1 MGRYFRNTNF
11 LIGSI
16 ILSLMLI
23 LLIVSF
29 FHTPY
34 DVTAMDLAHKLEKPS
49 AEHLLGTDQFGRDIM
64 SRMMK
69 GIEVSILIGFTAV
82 LSGFVFGLLIGSF
95 SGYFGGRLDEIVMK
109 LIDTLMAF
117 PGVLLAMMLIAV
129 FGNGLL
135 NTIIALSV
143 MAVPRFARIARSGY
157 MELRDSDFVKA
168 ERIRGAGCLRIM
180 YLHILPNIMSEL
192 IATASLSFASAIMSE
207 SGLSYLGLGMQPPS
221 PSLGIML
228 SEAQDYMLRAPWYV
242 LIPTVTIALLVIAF
256 NLIGDGLQEMN
267 RGGR

>member
-1 MGRYFRNTNF
+1 
-11 LIGSI
+11 
-16 ILSLMLI
+16 
-23 LLIVSF
+23 
-29 FHTPY
+29 
-34 DVTAMDLAHKLEKPS
+34 
-49 AEHLLGTDQFGRDIM
+49 
-64 SRMMK
+64 
-69 GIEVSILIGFTAV
+69 
-82 LSGFVFGLLIGSF
+82 
-95 SGYFGGRLDEIVMK
+95 
-109 LIDTLMAF
+109 
-117 PGVLLAMMLIAV
+117 MMLIAV

-267 RGGR
+267 GGGR

>member
-1 MGRYFRNTNF
+1 MAKYFRNPNF
-11 LIGSI
+11 LIGTV
-16 ILSLMLI
+16 ILSIMLAI
-23 LLIVSF
+23 LLISF

-49 AEHLLGTDQFGRDIM
+49 AEHLLGTDQFGRDIL
-64 SRMMK
+64 SRVMK
-69 GIEVSILIGFTAV
+69 GIEVSFLIGLTAV
-82 LSGFVFGLLIGSF
+82 ASGLILGLAIGSV
-95 SGYFGGRLDEIVMK
+95 SGYFGGKLDEAVMK
-109 LIDTLMAF
+109 VIDTLMAF

-135 NTIIALSV
+135 NTMTALSV
-143 MAVPRFARIARSGY
+143 MAIPRFARIARSGY
-157 MELRDSDFVKA
+157 MEYRDSDFVKA
-168 ERIRGAGCLRIM
+168 ERIRGAGSLRIM

-192 IATASLSFASAIMSE
+192 VATASLSFAAAIMAE
-207 SGLSYLGLGMQPPS
+207 AGLSYLGLGMQPPS

-256 NLIGDGLQEMN
+256 NLIGDGLQEVS
-267 RGGR
+267 GGER